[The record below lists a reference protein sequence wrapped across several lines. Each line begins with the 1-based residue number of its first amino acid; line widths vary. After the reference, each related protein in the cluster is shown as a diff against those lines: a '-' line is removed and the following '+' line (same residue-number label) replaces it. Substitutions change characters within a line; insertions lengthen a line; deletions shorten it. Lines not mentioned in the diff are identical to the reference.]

1 MKLLKGLQPAQV
13 LLKPNRSF
21 EKKKVIVIGGGF
33 SGLAVAYSLKDS
45 LHYDVQ
51 ILEGRDRLG
60 GRVHPYDLGG
70 TMVDL
75 GGQWVHEAS
84 NRNPM
89 TRLMKELKLPFA
101 EKPENKRRKRE
112 LAQKVFGSNGRPIDI
127 INVKLAESF
136 YSKALDS
143 GFPTETI
150 DVDTSVKDLL
160 DRALQSSDRVVSDEF
175 LQMMNCLCHRSECYE
190 GGRIHELSASLF
202 LNGPYENLGGCDEVP
217 KGTYHE
223 VIEAVVANIGEE
235 RFRLGCI
242 AEAINYELSAEDG
255 QVSVDLVDGERIT
268 GDYCVCTIP
277 LGVLQKRKMKFSP
290 ALPEARWRSIDAIG
304 MGLLDKVAL
313 KFDRRFWGHAFFSS
327 TDSDPTRV
335 KNFYDCSD
343 DVGAP
348 VLFMFHGGDAALR
361 VDSPNGLSDQ
371 EAVEETM
378 AALRNIFGNEIPA
391 PVDTKVTRWNMDP
404 FSYGAYSFA
413 KIGSTVEDYD
423 EVALPLGN
431 LLFAGE
437 HTSKVAHSCVH
448 GAWAT
453 GQREARR
460 LEELARTL
468 KRPTRSLN

>member
-1 MKLLKGLQPAQV
+1 MKLLKPLQPSQV
-13 LLKPNRSF
+13 LLKPNRSL

-75 GGQWVHEAS
+75 GGQWVHDATDC
-84 NRNPM
+84 NPM
-89 TRLMKELKLPFA
+89 KRLMKELSLPFA
-101 EKPENKRRKRE
+101 EKPHYKTRKRE
-112 LAQKVFGSNGRPIDI
+112 MFHKVFGSNGKPIDSV
-127 INVKLAESF
+127 NFKLAESF
-136 YSKALDS
+136 YNKTLD
-143 GFPTETI
+143 GGCNTHVI

-160 DRALQSSDRVVSDEF
+160 DRALQSSNRVVTDKF
-175 LQMMNCLCHRSECYE
+175 MQMMNYLGHRSECYE
-190 GGRIHELSASLF
+190 GGRLHELSASLY
-202 LNGPYENLGGCDEVP
+202 LNGPYEDLGGSDEVP

-223 VIEAVVANIGEE
+223 VIKAVVANIGEE
-235 RFRLGCI
+235 KFRLGRI
-242 AEAINYELSAEDG
+242 VKAINYELSPLDG
-255 QVSVDLVDGERIT
+255 QVSVDLEDGERIK

-277 LGVLQKRKMKFSP
+277 LGVLQKRKVDFSP
-290 ALPEARWRSIDAIG
+290 ELSEARWRSIDAIG

-313 KFDRRFWGHAFFSS
+313 KFECAFWDHDFFSS
-327 TDSDPTRV
+327 TDADPTRV
-335 KNFYDCSD
+335 KTFYDCSD

-361 VDSPNGLSDQ
+361 VDSPNGLSDD

-378 AALRNIFGNEIPA
+378 ASLRNIFGNEVPD
-391 PVDTKVTRWNMDP
+391 PVATKVTRWNMDP
-404 FSYGAYSFA
+404 FAFGAYSFA

-423 EVALPLGN
+423 EVASPLGN

-437 HTSKVAHSCVH
+437 HTSIVAHSCVH

-460 LEELARTL
+460 LEDLALAVTRPKTL
-468 KRPTRSLN
+468 N